1 MTAPLAFPSGVC
13 VSIACEEIEQA
24 IEIAK
29 GSEMLADVLEIR
41 LDRLSHPEVA
51 PFVQSLSKP
60 LLFTNRP
67 VWEGGAFEGAEEER
81 IDLLLR
87 AIELDCALVDL
98 ELKTA
103 SELHENVLEVLKRK
117 RTGLIV
123 SWHDFTGTPASG
135 DLIDILRQQMES
147 GAHIGKIVTTAND
160 YKDVLRVLNLQAIAE
175 KHNFPLIAFC
185 MGPVG
190 RISRLA
196 RSGAAHCSRT
206 SPILPRWGRVPSPA
220 PSLCARRRASSCGAS
235 MPSCGDSSGR
245 QRSTPAP
252 WWAAT

>member
-1 MTAPLAFPSGVC
+1 MTAPCAFPAGVC
-13 VSIACEEIEQA
+13 VSIASEEIEQA
-24 IEIAK
+24 IAIAK
-29 GSEMLADVLEIR
+29 DSEMQADVLEIR
-41 LDRLSHPEVA
+41 LDRLSHAEVA
-51 PFVQSLSKP
+51 PFVQNLAKP

-67 VWEGGAFEGAEEER
+67 VWEGGAFEGPEEER
-81 IDLLLR
+81 IDLLLQ

-103 SELHENVLEVLKRK
+103 PELRENMLAALQQKQ
-117 RTGLIV
+117 TGLII

-135 DLIDILRQQMES
+135 DLSDILRQQVES

-185 MGPVG
+185 MGPIG

-196 RSGAAHCSRT
+196 SIKLRGFMTYAAPDSGAET
-206 SPILPRWGRVPSPA
+206 A
-220 PSLCARRRASSCGAS
+220 PDQMQVSIIRDMLKRLENGN
-235 MPSCGDSSGR
+235 
-245 QRSTPAP
+245 
-252 WWAAT
+252 

>member
-1 MTAPLAFPSGVC
+1 MTAPCAFPAGVC
-13 VSIACEEIEQA
+13 VSIASEEIEQA
-24 IEIAK
+24 IAIAK
-29 GSEMLADVLEIR
+29 DSEMQADVLEIR
-41 LDRLSHPEVA
+41 LDRLSHAEVA
-51 PFVQSLSKP
+51 PFVQNLAKP

-67 VWEGGAFEGAEEER
+67 VWEGGAFEGPEEER
-81 IDLLLR
+81 IDLLLQ

-103 SELHENVLEVLKRK
+103 PELRENMLAALQQKQ
-117 RTGLIV
+117 TGLII

-135 DLIDILRQQMES
+135 DLSDILRQQVES

-185 MGPVG
+185 MGPIG

-196 RSGAAHCSRT
+196 SIKLRGFMTYAAPDSGAET
-206 SPILPRWGRVPSPA
+206 A
-220 PSLCARRRASSCGAS
+220 PGQMQVSIIRDMLKRLENGN
-235 MPSCGDSSGR
+235 
-245 QRSTPAP
+245 
-252 WWAAT
+252 

>member
-1 MTAPLAFPSGVC
+1 MTAPCAFPAGVC
-13 VSIACEEIEQA
+13 VSIASEEIEQA

-29 GSEMLADVLEIR
+29 DSEMQADVLEIR
-41 LDRLSHPEVA
+41 LDRLSHAEVA
-51 PFVQSLSKP
+51 PFVQNLAKP

-67 VWEGGAFEGAEEER
+67 VWEGGAFEGPEEER
-81 IDLLLR
+81 IDLLLQ

-103 SELHENVLEVLKRK
+103 PELRENMLAALQQKQ
-117 RTGLIV
+117 TGLII

-135 DLIDILRQQMES
+135 DLSDILRQQVES
-147 GAHIGKIVTTAND
+147 GAQIGKIVTTAND

-185 MGPVG
+185 MGPIG

-196 RSGAAHCSRT
+196 SIKLRGFMTYAAPDSGAET
-206 SPILPRWGRVPSPA
+206 A
-220 PSLCARRRASSCGAS
+220 PGQMQVSIIRDMLKRLENGN
-235 MPSCGDSSGR
+235 
-245 QRSTPAP
+245 
-252 WWAAT
+252 

>member
-1 MTAPLAFPSGVC
+1 MTAPSALLAGVC

-24 IEIAK
+24 ITIAK
-29 GSEMLADVLEIR
+29 DSEMQADVLEIR

-51 PFVQSLSKP
+51 PFVQNLSKP

-67 VWEGGAFEGAEEER
+67 VWEGGAFEGTEEER
-81 IDLLLR
+81 VDLLLQ

-98 ELKTA
+98 ELKTVP
-103 SELHENVLEVLKRK
+103 ELREKVLEALQQKQ
-117 RTGLIV
+117 TGLIM
-123 SWHDFTGTPASG
+123 SCHDFTGTPASG

-147 GAHIGKIVTTAND
+147 GAHVGKIVTTAND

-185 MGPVG
+185 MGQIG

-196 RSGAAHCSRT
+196 STKLGGFMTYAAPDSGAETAPGQIQVSVLRE
-206 SPILPRWGRVPSPA
+206 ILKRVEN
-220 PSLCARRRASSCGAS
+220 GN
-235 MPSCGDSSGR
+235 
-245 QRSTPAP
+245 
-252 WWAAT
+252 